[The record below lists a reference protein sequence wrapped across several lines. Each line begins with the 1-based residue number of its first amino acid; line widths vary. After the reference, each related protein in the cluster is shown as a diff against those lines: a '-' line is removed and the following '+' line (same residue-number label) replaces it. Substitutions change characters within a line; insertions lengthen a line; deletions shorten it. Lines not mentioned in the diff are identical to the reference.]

1 MTAVLLTGATSGLGR
16 WLAPRLGAAG
26 LTVLLHGRDPD
37 KVARGVA
44 EVRAAGGTAEG
55 LVADLASLAE
65 VDRLAAA
72 VAGRDDLTILVN
84 NAGVG
89 FGPPGGAR
97 EESADGHELRWA
109 VNFLAPVRLTTALL
123 PTLTANAPAKVVNV
137 GSIGQAPIDFDDVEL
152 RRSYD
157 GVTAYRRSKLALAAW
172 SLDLTDDLAGELE
185 GRLAGGEVSVNCL
198 HPATFMDTQMV
209 RDYGAAP
216 RSTVQEGGEATL
228 RLILHER
235 GTGGFFDGD
244 RPARAHPDA
253 YDPEVRRRLR
263 AMFGSAATG
272 KAQTHEQSDCR

>member
-1 MTAVLLTGATSGLGR
+1 MRRAAPARRAPTGTSCREL
-16 WLAPRLGAAG
+16 PE
-26 LTVLLHGRDPD
+26 GRD
-37 KVARGVA
+37 
-44 EVRAAGGTAEG
+44 
-55 LVADLASLAE
+55 S
-65 VDRLAAA
+65 
-72 VAGRDDLTILVN
+72 
-84 NAGVG
+84 
-89 FGPPGGAR
+89 
-97 EESADGHELRWA
+97 RWA

-123 PTLTANAPAKVVNV
+123 PTLTTNAPAKVVNV

-172 SLDLTDDLAGELE
+172 SLDLAGELAGELD
-185 GRLAGGEVSVNCL
+185 GGLAGGEVSVNCL

-216 RSTVQEGGEATL
+216 RSTVREGGEATL

-263 AMFGSAATG
+263 AMFGSAGTG
-272 KAQTHEQSDCR
+272 KAHMHEQSDCR